1 MLHLFFLL
9 KNIDKSTIFF
19 VVSQKFLPYWPI
31 NWLLAKRFV
40 KIATTKINR
49 VAKARIYPGRGAVI
63 LQYNKLIIGTYM
75 EQTDPPQRKNVQ
87 LRCAVAM
94 SAVGAALLTA
104 GFIVSPTGVIDP
116 SVLVAFGETLTFA
129 GALFGIDYK
138 YRK

>member
-1 MLHLFFLL
+1 
-9 KNIDKSTIFF
+9 
-19 VVSQKFLPYWPI
+19 
-31 NWLLAKRFV
+31 
-40 KIATTKINR
+40 
-49 VAKARIYPGRGAVI
+49 
-63 LQYNKLIIGTYM
+63 
-75 EQTDPPQRKNVQ
+75 
-87 LRCAVAM
+87 M